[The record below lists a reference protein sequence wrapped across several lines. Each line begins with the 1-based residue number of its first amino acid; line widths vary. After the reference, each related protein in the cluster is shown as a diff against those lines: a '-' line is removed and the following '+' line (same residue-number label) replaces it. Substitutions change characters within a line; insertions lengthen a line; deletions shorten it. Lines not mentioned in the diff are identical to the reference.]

1 MSICA
6 LTMVYRDHWALS
18 RWYAHHARQLGAAN
32 LYIVAHGADP
42 EIARLCPGASIITV
56 PRGDLSGFDRARAE
70 MLDGFH
76 IALAKVH
83 DWVIR
88 TDADELICFDPD
100 LYGSLSEAIEAQEA
114 PVLTALGFDVV
125 GQAVPGTGPVLGQVR
140 DIAFSGHY
148 SKAIAARRAIP
159 FRLHGV
165 MVAPKRLET
174 FPFHMPRGLYLAHL
188 KFANPEA
195 LTDANA
201 VRETVARGA
210 GKGLPGGG
218 WREASEDTRQF
229 LATFAAKTP
238 VPWAE
243 SEAHAYE
250 TLSVKPAR
258 LERHNVVKARALK
271 LRHRTVLP
279 DRFAQQG

>member
-1 MSICA
+1 MSVCA

-18 RWYAHHARQLGAAN
+18 RWYAHHAAQLGAEN
-32 LYIVAHGADP
+32 LFVVAHGADP
-42 EIARLCPGASIITV
+42 QVARICPGASVITV
-56 PRGDLSGFDRARAE
+56 PRTDLSGFDRARAE

-76 IALAKVH
+76 IALAKLY

-100 LYGSLSEAIEAQEA
+100 IHASLPAAIEAQDA

-125 GQAVPGTGPVLGQVR
+125 GFHPPAVGPVLGQVR

-148 SKAIAARRAIP
+148 SKAVAARRAIP

-165 MVAPKRLET
+165 MVASKRLET

-188 KFANPEA
+188 KFANPLA
-195 LTDANA
+195 LAEANA
-201 VRETVARGA
+201 IRETVARGE

-218 WREASEDTRQF
+218 WREASEDARNF
-229 LATFAAKTP
+229 LQTFGEKTQI
-238 VPWAE
+238 PWAE
-243 SEAHAYE
+243 SEAHAFD